1 MATTTTGPRSARG
14 PRSTKHK
21 DAGSQ
26 SPLLPEPKT
35 KEQESFV
42 RLAILLRHL
51 RQAKQLTV
59 QQRKFLF
66 ENLPNLPDEREL
78 EPLTQA
84 TFTEKI
90 EKVFDDGKTLSS
102 GAFQRW
108 EDGIGLPEPLNLLRI
123 AKLARM
129 SMDQLFAYLYPD
141 ADVSTPDVFPEKDTS
156 KLLKK
161 IKALKD
167 PNILAEIIMAAS
179 QTWKGIMEE
188 SVSWSTKSNSKN
200 EEEALGINLSKSQ
213 RQKLALL
220 LKKSLET
227 RPNESLPDLMRDH
240 ILTANPNTKYS
251 KSSLELVASACCEI
265 KIWDEDGL
273 FLKQDRTYE
282 NRLEQL
288 LADLE
293 KSPLLQTV

>member
-51 RQAKQLTV
+51 RQAKQLTI

-84 TFTEKI
+84 VFTEKI

-141 ADVSTPDVFPEKDTS
+141 ADVSTPDGFPEKDTS

-161 IKALKD
+161 IKTLKD
-167 PNILAEIIMAAS
+167 PNVLAEIIVAAS
-179 QTWKGIMEE
+179 QTWKGMEE
-188 SVSWSTKSNSKN
+188 DFSLSTRESSK
-200 EEEALGINLSKSQ
+200 EEAVGIDISESQ

-220 LKKSLET
+220 LKRSLEIK
-227 RPNESLPDLMRDH
+227 PSENLPDLIKDH
-240 ILTANPNTKYS
+240 VLTANPTMNYS
-251 KSSLELVASACCEI
+251 KSSLELVASACYEI

-288 LADLE
+288 LADLD
-293 KSPLLQTV
+293 KYSLLQSV